1 MLRLPAACA
10 LAGFDKVVAG
20 ALLVSISRTLP
31 QITGVPT
38 TRLISSDALGNGA
51 GRGGGSGGAIREAG
65 GAFGKREVAHEEQY
79 FRKKQA
85 EQLSQLHDHIQDE
98 IRELWKQ
105 VRYHEEAVKR
115 LQMKINS
122 LRKTST
128 R

>member
-1 MLRLPAACA
+1 MLRLPAAGA

-31 QITGVPT
+31 QITGVST
-38 TRLISSDALGNGA
+38 TRLISSDGLGNGA

-65 GAFGKREVAHEEQY
+65 GAFGKREAAHEEQY

-105 VRYHEEAVKR
+105 VRCHEEAVKR